1 MTQGEPEDMK
11 LSISRET
18 LLKNLRHMSAVVEKR
33 TSIAILSNVKLEA
46 ANNQLKCT
54 ATDNDITVQG
64 NAEAFVEQ
72 EGTTTASAAKLFEII
87 SKIPEGVMVNM
98 ELQDGG
104 NRLSIAAGKSKFS
117 LACLPAD
124 AFPDMTAFD
133 GGVSFMMNA
142 NDLTRALTK
151 AQFAASTDDTRA
163 YLNGVYMHIAEADAG
178 TDGNVL
184 RFVATDG
191 HRLAKVDLG
200 IPEGAN
206 DISAAILPRKCV
218 AELKKLAEGTKEV
231 KLTLTDK
238 KLQAEAQDIVLTSKL
253 VDGTFPDYGRVIP
266 KDNTQEMDVA
276 RKTLMQAVDRV
287 AILSHEKSRS
297 VRFALSENNLH
308 ISANNPDQEN
318 AAEDVKVEYKEDALD
333 VGFNAR
339 YVADIGG
346 QIDGDDMQFFFKDSQ
361 SPVLVKDPKDTTALF
376 VVMPMRI

>member
-1 MTQGEPEDMK
+1 
-11 LSISRET
+11 
-18 LLKNLRHMSAVVEKR
+18 MSAVVEKR

-64 NAEAFVEQ
+64 AAEAFVET

-98 ELQDGG
+98 ELQDSG
-104 NRLSIAAGKSKFS
+104 NRLSITAGKSKFS

-133 GGVSFMMNA
+133 GGVSFTMNA
-142 NDLTRALTK
+142 NDLARALTK

-163 YLNGVYMHIAEADAG
+163 YLNGVYMHIAEAD
-178 TDGNVL
+178 DKSDNVL

-200 IPEGAN
+200 IPEGAA

-218 AELKKLAEGTKEV
+218 MELKKLTEGAKEI
-231 KLTLTDK
+231 KLTLSDK

-266 KDNTQEMDVA
+266 RDNTQEMDVA

-361 SPVLVKDPKDTTALF
+361 SPVLVKDPKDTSALF

>member
-1 MTQGEPEDMK
+1 MK

-46 ANNQLKCT
+46 ADNQLKCT

-64 NAEAFVEQ
+64 SAEAFVEQ

-98 ELQDGG
+98 ALQDGG
-104 NRLSIAAGKSKFS
+104 NRLSVAAGKSKFS

-133 GGVSFMMNA
+133 GGTSFTMNA

-231 KLTLTDK
+231 KLTLTEK